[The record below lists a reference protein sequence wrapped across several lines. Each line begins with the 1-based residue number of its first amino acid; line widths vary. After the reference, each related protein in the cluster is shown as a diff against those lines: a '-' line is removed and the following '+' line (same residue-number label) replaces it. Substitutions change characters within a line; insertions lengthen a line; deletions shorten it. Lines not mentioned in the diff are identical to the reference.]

1 MKLRD
6 RQDVDNRELV
16 FARSLAGV
24 QRWLSVAWSQIVE
37 DPPLRVTF
45 HSSLEADRQ
54 IAIASGEPEHKRDRL
69 PWAAIMQAS
78 VQNRTTGPTAS
89 WQAFTFGMDMAKRP
103 EGNGVGRLP
112 RDRSRRGYILPVTVG
127 LGIRFRTSSIEE
139 GRVFSSIWLRHQP
152 NFAFDVIDKESG
164 ARFRVRCIPD
174 GIITTPQNNDVSSVH
189 GQVFDYEVTMLVE
202 TYLGYFVDSNVIK
215 KAIVGIGMPTADD
228 VNKLLLVSKLE
239 IDAAGRITQMEF

>member
-6 RQDVDNRELV
+6 RPDIDNRELV

-24 QRWLSVAWSQIVE
+24 QRWLSATWTQIVE

-45 HSSLEADRQ
+45 HGSMEADKQ
-54 IAIASGEPEHKRDRL
+54 IAVAAGEPEHKRDRL
-69 PWAAIMQAS
+69 PWAAIIQAS
-78 VQNRTTGPTAS
+78 VQTRTSGPAAA
-89 WQAFTFGMDMAKRP
+89 WQAFTFGMDMSKRP
-103 EGNGVGRLP
+103 PGNNVTRPP
-112 RDRSRRGYILPVTVG
+112 RERSRRGYILPVTVG

-152 NFAFDVIDKESG
+152 NFAFDVIDKESS
-164 ARFRVRCIPD
+164 ARFRIRCIPD
-174 GIITTPQNNDVSSVH
+174 GIITTPQNNDISSVH

-215 KAIVGIGMPTADD
+215 RAVVGLNVPSETEVNGMLELA
-228 VNKLLLVSKLE
+228 KLE
-239 IDAAGRITQMEF
+239 MDAAGRIKAMEF